1 MRRLGAEGQEAHG
14 MMDDEGNGDKK
25 VVPMLLKNIQFKGSQ
40 PQMTAEAAKRLEEA
54 FRRGAATDGIKTK
67 RGPMAYDV
75 QMFAPCTMSKHDP
88 QGRGVGV
95 DADGD
100 ANVHSEQ
107 M

>member
-1 MRRLGAEGQEAHG
+1 

-40 PQMTAEAAKRLEEA
+40 PQTTAEAAKRLEEA

-88 QGRGVGV
+88 QGRGVSV

-100 ANVHSEQ
+100 ANMRSEQ
-107 M
+107 V